1 MMGWLKG
8 LKNLVVGNLFAKTA
22 AVLISGNI
30 GQKVAVILGFLGIVV
45 GIWQAFIPLMI
56 SVAGL
61 VIVQIAINDF
71 ENSKKE
77 DD

>member
-1 MMGWLKG
+1 MMGWLKR
-8 LKNLVVGNLFAKTA
+8 LKQLALGNLFAKITA
-22 AVLISGNI
+22 VFISGNI
-30 GQKVAVILGFLGIVV
+30 GQKVAVILGLLGVVV
-45 GIWQAFIPLMI
+45 GIWQAFIPLLI

-61 VIVQIAINDF
+61 VIVQIAITDY